1 VPLITEDP
9 FFIKMTLKESVV
21 IEANTFSTIGLT
33 MTRNPNVP
41 NKTLQTITAIIVG
54 GSGSDGNG
62 LNNTSSI
69 VVEAKQ

>member
-1 VPLITEDP
+1 
-9 FFIKMTLKESVV
+9 MRLKESVV

-33 MTRNPNVP
+33 ITRNPNAP
-41 NKTLQTITAIIVG
+41 NKTLQTITASIVD

-69 VVEAKQ
+69 ILAVL